1 MKTVLKKKR
10 APDTRK
16 KKKMVPRLKTQELI
30 IQRSELIFSAKLP
43 NLIAKKKTQG

>member
-1 MKTVLKKKR
+1 MKIVLKEKR
-10 APDTRK
+10 APDTR

>member
-16 KKKMVPRLKTQELI
+16 KKKNGTPSKDTGI
-30 IQRSELIFSAKLP
+30 DHSKI
-43 NLIAKKKTQG
+43 